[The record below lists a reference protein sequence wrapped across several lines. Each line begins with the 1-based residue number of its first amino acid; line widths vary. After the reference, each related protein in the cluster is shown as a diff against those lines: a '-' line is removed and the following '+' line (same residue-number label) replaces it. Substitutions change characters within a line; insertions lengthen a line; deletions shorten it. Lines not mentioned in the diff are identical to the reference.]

1 MDAVAKILE
10 RLESL
15 GGISEEEGKLT
26 RRFATPAL
34 RRANDLTG
42 QWMREAGMSARQD
55 AIGNLI
61 GHYPGAAAGAKIL
74 MLGSHLDTVPNAGKF
89 DGALGVVLAI
99 ACVEQLAGRKL
110 PFAIEVAAFADEE
123 GARYHTG
130 YLGSRAM
137 AGEFIEE
144 VLNYIDAQGIEMRA
158 ALRQFGGDPDR
169 IAQCR
174 ADPARLLG
182 YAEVHIEQGPELE
195 QKNQAVGVVTAIAG
209 QTLASVTFEG
219 KAGHAGTTPMR
230 QRRDA
235 LVAAAHFILEVEC
248 HARNRKGL
256 VATVGQLTVL
266 PGASNVIP
274 GKAVLTLEVRHEE
287 DAKRLAAVKYF
298 QDALRNTPAS
308 WKTVAETP
316 TVRCSPA
323 QIALM
328 RKAARRHQPRVLNMV
343 SGAGHDAA
351 MMARITPVAMLF
363 VRCRDGLSHHPD
375 EMVAAADVG
384 VALAVLSDYVNEFI

>member
-15 GGISEEEGKLT
+15 GGISEEQGRLT

-34 RRANDLTG
+34 RQANDLAG
-42 QWMREAGMSARQD
+42 QWMQEAGMSVRQD

-61 GHYPGAAAGAKIL
+61 GHYPGTSAGAKIL

-99 ACVEQLAGRKL
+99 ACVEKLAGRKL

-123 GARYHTG
+123 GTRYHTS

-137 AGEFIEE
+137 AGEFLAEA
-144 VLNYIDAQGIEMRA
+144 LNCIDKQGIEMRA
-158 ALRQFGGDPDR
+158 ALRQAGGDPNR

-182 YAEVHIEQGPELE
+182 YAEVHIEQGPVLEL
-195 QKNQAVGVVTAIAG
+195 KKLAVGVVTAIAG
-209 QTLASVTFEG
+209 QTRASVTFEG

-230 QRRDA
+230 QRQDA
-235 LVAAAHFILEVEC
+235 LVAAARFILEVER
-248 HARNRKGL
+248 HAKKRKGL

-274 GKAVLTLEVRHEE
+274 GQATLTLDVRHEE
-287 DAKRLAAVKYF
+287 DAQRLAAVKHF
-298 QDALRNTPAS
+298 QAALRNTPAS
-308 WKTVAETP
+308 WKTVSETP
-316 TVRCSPA
+316 TVHCSPA
-323 QIALM
+323 HVALM
-328 RKAARRHQPRVLNMV
+328 RKATRRHQPRVLNMV

-351 MMARITPVAMLF
+351 MMAQITPVAMLF
-363 VRCRDGLSHHPD
+363 VHCRNGLSHHPD
-375 EMVAAADVG
+375 EMVAAADLG
-384 VALAVLSDYVNEFI
+384 VALAVLSDYINEFI

>member
-15 GGISEEEGKLT
+15 GGVSEEQGRLT

-34 RRANDLTG
+34 RQACDLTE
-42 QWMREAGMSARQD
+42 QWMRQAGMSVRQD

-61 GHYPGAAAGAKIL
+61 GHYPGKAADAKIL

-123 GARYHTG
+123 GTRYHTS
-130 YLGSRAM
+130 YLGSGAV
-137 AGEFIEE
+137 AGEFIAEALHY
-144 VLNYIDAQGIEMRA
+144 VDAEGIELRA
-158 ALRQFGGDPDR
+158 ALRQFGGDPGR

-182 YAEVHIEQGPELE
+182 YAEVHIEQGPVLE
-195 QKNQAVGVVTAIAG
+195 QKNMAVGVVSAIAG
-209 QTLASVTFEG
+209 QTRASITFEG

-235 LVAAAHFILEVEC
+235 LVAAARFILEVERY
-248 HARNRKGL
+248 ARKRKGL
-256 VATVGQLTVL
+256 VATVGQLSVL

-274 GKAVLTLEVRHEE
+274 GRAALTLDVRHEE
-287 DAKRLAAVKYF
+287 DAERLTAVNYF
-298 QDALRNTPAS
+298 KSVLRGESAS
-308 WKTVAETP
+308 WKTAGETP

-323 QIALM
+323 PVALM
-328 RKAARRHQPRVLNMV
+328 RKAARRHQARVLNMV

-375 EMVAAADVG
+375 EAVTAADIG
-384 VALAVLSDYVNEFI
+384 VALAVLSDFVHEFI

>member
-10 RLESL
+10 RLETL

-110 PFAIEVAAFADEE
+110 PFAIEVAA
-123 GARYHTG
+123 
-130 YLGSRAM
+130 L
-137 AGEFIEE
+137 AGDFIEE

-219 KAGHAGTTPMR
+219 KTGHAGTTPMR

-248 HARNRKGL
+248 HARKRKGL

>member
-15 GGISEEEGKLT
+15 GGLSEEEGKLT
-26 RRFATPAL
+26 RRFATPAM
-34 RRANDLTG
+34 RRANDLAG
-42 QWMREAGMSARQD
+42 QWMREAGMRVRQD

-61 GHYPGAAAGAKIL
+61 GHYPGISNRAKIL

-89 DGALGVVLAI
+89 DGALGVVLGI

-110 PFAIEVAAFADEE
+110 PFAIEVVAFADEE
-123 GARYHTG
+123 GARFHTS

-137 AGEFIEE
+137 TGEWTAD
-144 VLNYIDAQGIEMRA
+144 VLRYVDAEGIELRA

-174 ADPARLLG
+174 ADSAKLLG
-182 YAEVHIEQGPELE
+182 YAEVHIEQGPVLE
-195 QKNQAVGVVTAIAG
+195 QKNLAVGVVTAIAG
-209 QTLASVTFEG
+209 QTRARVMFDG

-235 LVAAAHFILEVEC
+235 LVAAAHFILEVER
-248 HARNRKGL
+248 HARRRKGL
-256 VATVGQLTVL
+256 VATVGQLSVL

-274 GKAVLTLEVRHEE
+274 DRATLTLDIRHEE
-287 DAKRLAAVKYF
+287 DAERLAAVRHF
-298 QDALRNTPAS
+298 QDVLRGTSSS
-308 WKTVAETP
+308 WKTVSDNP
-316 TVRCSPA
+316 TVRCSPTHVKF
-323 QIALM
+323 M
-328 RKAARRHQPRVLNMV
+328 RKAARRHQPRVPNMV

-363 VRCRDGLSHHPD
+363 VRCRGGLSHHPD
-375 EMVAAADVG
+375 EAAAAADIG
-384 VALAVLSDYVNEFI
+384 VALAVLSDYVHEFI

>member
-10 RLESL
+10 RLETL
-15 GGISEEEGKLT
+15 GGISEEQGRLT

-34 RRANDLTG
+34 RRANDLAG
-42 QWMREAGMSARQD
+42 QWMGKAGMIVRQD
-55 AIGNLI
+55 AVGNLI
-61 GHYPGAAAGAKIL
+61 GHYPGTSAGAKIL

-123 GARYHTG
+123 GARYHTS
-130 YLGSRAM
+130 YLGSRAV
-137 AGEFIEE
+137 AGEFIAE
-144 VLNYIDAQGIEMRA
+144 VLNYVDTQGIEMRA
-158 ALRQFGGDPDR
+158 ALRQFGGDPGQ
-169 IAQCR
+169 IARCR

-182 YAEVHIEQGPELE
+182 YAEVHIEQGPVLE

-209 QTLASVTFEG
+209 QTRASVTFEG

-235 LVAAAHFILEVEC
+235 LVAAARFILEVERY
-248 HARNRKGL
+248 ARKGKGL
-256 VATVGQLTVL
+256 VATVGQLSVL

-274 GKAVLTLEVRHEE
+274 GTATLTLDVRHEE
-287 DAKRLAAVKYF
+287 DTKRLTAVKHF
-298 QDALRNTPAS
+298 QNTLRNSSAS

-316 TVRCSPA
+316 TVRCSPPHV
-323 QIALM
+323 ALM
-328 RKAARRHQPRVLNMV
+328 RKAARRHQSRVPNMV

-375 EMVAAADVG
+375 ESVAAADID
-384 VALAVLSDYVNEFI
+384 VALAVLSDYVHEFI